1 METIYIVS
9 TGTGFLYV
17 IQGIFTTRELAEK
30 FADAFEDATINDESL
45 YTEFPKLYRYE
56 CTMDLESGDLIEVK
70 ECKPSVSPMLLT
82 IDGTTLLAVG
92 ETKAEAQY
100 NAESYLKK
108 LRKESSD

>member
-1 METIYIVS
+1 MESVYIVS

-17 IQGIFTTRELAEK
+17 IQGIFTTRELANK
-30 FADAFEDATINDESL
+30 FSEAFEDAVVNEECL

-56 CTMDLESGDLIEVK
+56 CTIDLETGNLIEVK

-82 IDGTTLLAVG
+82 IDGKTLYSVG

-108 LRKESSD
+108 LRKE